1 MKPATAAESA
11 RELALYRAVFDE
23 IPDCIVLKDY
33 KGDFLLCNQTVA
45 RLYNTTPAEMVGKHD
60 GDFGAPPE
68 LAEFF
73 RQNVLGIMARGEM
86 EVVFEDSRDAV
97 SGEMRHFK
105 SIKRPFK
112 DADGRHQILVIAHDI
127 TDVVRAQ
134 ERVAESERRLQEV
147 MTATRE
153 GVWDWQISTGQVKH
167 NAQWYGILGFAE
179 GEIADNIHDF
189 SQSIHPED
197 KPLVWEKI
205 QAVLAGATE
214 DYYSEHRMLRKD
226 GAVIWV
232 QDRGRIA
239 ERDGEGRPLRLV
251 GAYAD
256 ITERKQ
262 DQAALEQALE
272 VAQSATRAKSEFLA
286 TMSHEIRTPM
296 NGILGMAQLLLSPHV
311 SEQDRRDFAQTII
324 NSGQTLQALLNDILD
339 LSKVESGRIDL
350 ARSAFDPRELIS
362 DTVAIFAEPAQ
373 SKGVK
378 VNADWQGV
386 SGGHYWGYPGR
397 LRQMLANFLSNAIK
411 FTEQGS
417 ISIEG
422 REIER
427 CEQSVTLEFSVTD
440 TGIGIP
446 PDKHSLLFQPFSQ
459 ADSSTTRKYGG
470 TGLGLSI
477 VRSLAQCMGGDV
489 GLESEAG
496 RGSRFWFRIQAEYLD
511 EPLAPPHAAPAG
523 KAWPSAEPARAL
535 AGRLLVV
542 EDNAVNR
549 KVIGVMLGKLGLQVE
564 FAEDGQAA
572 VNTIM
577 AGAQPDL
584 VLMDIQM
591 PVMDGLEAT
600 ERIRQWERE
609 TQQARRIIVALTAGA
624 FGEDRQRCTDA
635 GMDDFLA
642 KPINFNELVQTLS
655 RWLQPG
661 ESGDLIT
668 K

>member
-1 MKPATAAESA
+1 M
-11 RELALYRAVFDE
+11 YRAVFDE

-73 RQNVLGIMARGEM
+73 RQNVLGIMDRGEM
-86 EVVFEDSRDAV
+86 EVVFEDSRDAL
-97 SGEMRHFK
+97 SGETRHFK

-112 DADGRHQILVIAHDI
+112 DADGRNQILVIAHDI
-127 TDVVRAQ
+127 TDIVRAQ

-147 MTATRE
+147 MAATRE

-167 NAQWYGILGFAE
+167 NAQWYGILGFAD
-179 GEIADNIHDF
+179 GEISDSITDF
-189 SQSIHPED
+189 SQRIHPED

-205 QAVLAGATE
+205 QAVLTGTSE
-214 DYYSEHRMLRKD
+214 DYYSEHRMLKKD
-226 GAVIWV
+226 GTVIWV
-232 QDRGRIA
+232 LDRGRIA

-251 GAYAD
+251 GAYAE
-256 ITERKQ
+256 ITERKR

-296 NGILGMAQLLLSPHV
+296 NGVLGMAQLLLSPDV
-311 SEQDRRDFAQTII
+311 SEQDRREFTQTIL
-324 NSGQTLQALLNDILD
+324 NSGQTLLALLNDILD
-339 LSKVESGRIDL
+339 LSKVESGRVDL
-350 ARSAFDPRELIS
+350 LRAPFEPWELIA
-362 DTVAIFAEPAQ
+362 DTVAIFAEPAH

-378 VNADWQGV
+378 VEAVWQGAP
-386 SGGHYWGYPGR
+386 GLRYWGDPVR
-397 LRQMLANFLSNAIK
+397 LRQMLSNFLSNAIK

-417 ISIEG
+417 ISLEA
-422 REIER
+422 REIGR
-427 CEQSVTLEFSVTD
+427 CDQNVTLEFSVTD
-440 TGIGIP
+440 TGIGIS

-477 VRSLAQCMGGDV
+477 VRSLARCMGGDV

-496 RGSRFWFRIQAEYLD
+496 KGSRFWFRIQADMLD
-511 EPLAPPHAAPAG
+511 EPLAPPHATQVRRQDEQKTG
-523 KAWPSAEPARAL
+523 AL
-535 AGRLLVV
+535 LGRVLVV
-542 EDNAVNR
+542 EDNVVNR
-549 KVIGVMLGKLGLQVE
+549 KVIGVMLAKLGLQAD
-564 FAEDGQAA
+564 FAEDGQTA
-572 VNTIM
+572 VNTIL
-577 AGAQPDL
+577 AGANPDL

-600 ERIRQWERE
+600 VRIRQWEKD
-609 TQQARRIIVALTAGA
+609 TDQARRIIVALTAGA
-624 FGEDRQRCTDA
+624 FGEDRQRCIDA
-635 GMDDFLA
+635 DMDDFLA
-642 KPINFNELVQTLS
+642 KPVNFNELVQTL
-655 RWLQPG
+655 RKWLRQG
-661 ESGDLIT
+661 EESAPVC
-668 K
+668 